1 MLLFMSKVIAL
12 VDCDSF
18 FVSCEQKDNPALKN
32 QPVCTLTSVNAKG
45 VVVSRSRQAKALGIQ
60 MGAPYFQ
67 IKNEYP
73 NVHFLPVRHERYDE
87 ISKKVMTR
95 LKNFS
100 PDVEVVSVD
109 EAYIDLTGVKK
120 LYNKSYTEIIK
131 DIRADILKEVD
142 IPVSIGLSTSKTL
155 AKLASDMAKKTG
167 GIFVI
172 RPEKIFE
179 LTQNISIKDVSGIGA
194 QTTRVLEYHD
204 IYLIKDFVQKDPL
217 WIRNNI
223 SHTAEKL
230 YYELKGQAISLVDS
244 KISPPQ
250 SIQDTKS
257 FDEFTSDKDF
267 LIGCLNYHI
276 HKSSQKL
283 RSWDGYAKEISV
295 TLRTK
300 NFQVYE
306 KNLRL
311 PLKTNSEST
320 LLKAAIS
327 LVHQM
332 FSPHVL
338 YRSLGVTLKN
348 LSFGKEKQFSLF
360 DQEKFE
366 DDKISHL
373 IDKIEEKF
381 GKNSIRL
388 GS

>member
-1 MLLFMSKVIAL
+1 MKKIIAL

-18 FVSCEQKDNPALKN
+18 FVSCEQKDNPVLKN
-32 QPVCTLTSVNAKG
+32 KPVCTLTSVNARG
-45 VVVSRSRQAKALGIQ
+45 VVVSRSKEAKALGIQ

-67 IKNEYP
+67 IKDEY
-73 NVHFLPVRHERYDE
+73 NGVYFLPVRHERYEE
-87 ISKKVMTR
+87 ISSLVMER
-95 LKNFS
+95 LKKFS
-100 PDVEVVSVD
+100 PDVEIVSVD
-109 EAYIDLTGVKK
+109 EAFVDLTGLKK
-120 LYNKSYTEIIK
+120 LYNKSYTDIIK

-155 AKLASDMAKKTG
+155 AKLASDMAKKHG

-172 RPEKIFE
+172 RPEKIFDI
-179 LTQNISIKDVSGIGA
+179 TKDVLMKDVAGIGA
-194 QTTRVLEYHD
+194 QTARVLEYHN
-204 IYLIKDFVQKDPL
+204 IYRVGDFVSKEAF
-217 WIRNNI
+217 WIRNKI
-223 SHTAEKL
+223 SYAAEKL
-230 YYELKGQAISLVDS
+230 YYELKGQPISLVDS

-257 FDEFTSDKDF
+257 FEEFTSDKAF
-267 LIGCLNYHI
+267 LIGRLNYHI

-283 RSWDGYAKEISV
+283 RMWEGYTKEISV

-300 NFQVYE
+300 NFQVFE

-311 PLKTNSEST
+311 PMATNSEKT

-327 LVHQM
+327 LVEVM
-332 FSPHVL
+332 YSPAVV

-348 LSFGKEKQFSLF
+348 LSFGKEKQISLF
-360 DQEKFE
+360 EQEKFE

-373 IDKIEEKF
+373 IDSIEEKF

>member
-1 MLLFMSKVIAL
+1 MNKVIAL
-12 VDCDSF
+12 IDCDSF
-18 FVSCEQKDNPALKN
+18 FVSCEQKDNPLLKN
-32 QPVCTLTSVNAKG
+32 KPVCTLTSVNSRG
-45 VVVSRSRQAKALGIQ
+45 VVVSRSKEAKALGIQ

-67 IKNEYP
+67 IKDEYKM
-73 NVHFLPVRHERYDE
+73 VHFLPVRHDRYDE
-87 ISKKVMTR
+87 ISSSVMER

-100 PDVEVVSVD
+100 PDVEVVSID
-109 EAYIDLTGVKK
+109 EAFMDLTGVKK

-131 DIRADILKEVD
+131 DIRLDILKTID

-155 AKLASDMAKKTG
+155 AKLASDIAKKRG

-179 LTQNISIKDVSGIGA
+179 LTKDILMKDVSGVGM
-194 QTTRVLEYHD
+194 QTARLLEYHD
-204 IYLIKDFVQKDPL
+204 VYTVGDFVQKDAL
-217 WIRNNI
+217 WVRNKI
-223 SHTAEKL
+223 SYAAEKL
-230 YYELKGQAISLVDS
+230 YYELKGQAISLVDA
-244 KISPPQ
+244 KIMPPQ

-257 FDEFTSDKDF
+257 FESFTSDKDF
-267 LIGCLNYHI
+267 LIGRLNYHI

-283 RSWDGYAKEISV
+283 RSWDGYAKEIVV

-300 NFQVYE
+300 NFQVFE

-311 PLKTNSEST
+311 PMATNSEST
-320 LLKAAIS
+320 LLKAAIKLIDLMYAQS
-327 LVHQM
+327 V
-332 FSPHVL
+332 V

-348 LSFGKEKQFSLF
+348 LSFGKERQISLF